1 MRHAFRTLR
10 FFLKHYK
17 VVIES
22 MSVERVA
29 LSTFTYKNHNRFR
42 NDKGFRDIK
51 LTSKCLARFYE
62 CELSKVTTDLLDA
75 LPIVASI
82 DDATLYLPTSAMA
95 EYALER
101 LEGAFRVLEKL
112 TVYCKLSGEMQ
123 FRRLNL
129 GHLWNVALASLAAI
143 SRIWKISKTL
153 LALINA
159 AHSSISMLANI
170 LPCSSTER
178 RLQTKSILESCE
190 DEELK
195 LDVSKV
201 DIPGLPQ
208 RPKIPGVGAE
218 DTKRNVVIDSGH
230 PFNGIGEVISREEA
244 FAPQVE
250 KLDTNATE
258 TSTSSVLPC
267 SKKRIKMLIAEVDS
281 WNAASDACKFVE
293 AETKVRK
300 TARKEAATKKLD
312 QAQWKELRGHIQT
325 MAERG
330 KKLNRL
336 KELVLAWVLYPKL
349 KGKKPPQWDRVLQ
362 ELR

>member
-1 MRHAFRTLR
+1 M
-10 FFLKHYK
+10 
-17 VVIES
+17 
-22 MSVERVA
+22 
-29 LSTFTYKNHNRFR
+29 
-42 NDKGFRDIK
+42 
-51 LTSKCLARFYE
+51 
-62 CELSKVTTDLLDA
+62 
-75 LPIVASI
+75 
-82 DDATLYLPTSAMA
+82 
-95 EYALER
+95 
-101 LEGAFRVLEKL
+101 
-112 TVYCKLSGEMQ
+112 
-123 FRRLNL
+123 
-129 GHLWNVALASLAAI
+129 
-143 SRIWKISKTL
+143 
-153 LALINA
+153 
-159 AHSSISMLANI
+159 
-170 LPCSSTER
+170 
-178 RLQTKSILESCE
+178 
-190 DEELK
+190 
-195 LDVSKV
+195 
-201 DIPGLPQ
+201 
-208 RPKIPGVGAE
+208 
-218 DTKRNVVIDSGH
+218 IDSGH